1 MLARGPRR
9 HGTYTIISGGLDED
23 DMVVVIDG
31 DNFLVV
37 LRPEPGLL
45 CEVFGY
51 LPGSEV
57 PDSEPAGE
65 WDSRLERVGLWDD
78 YGAVAAWYSEGGS
91 PTLLDEDLY
100 DPHEQQMDRYGVQH
114 RSLRLSPRAD
124 PASVRPAR
132 RAAPLST
139 DVHLDDPIPDPEPA
153 LFTVTPHTNDTSECY
168 DLVFPVGNLGGAE
181 MEGYVVSTPQP
192 LNLNGI
198 TWGVHK
204 RSGRVYVHAVD
215 ESLLPTQAIP
225 ELATSHSRP
234 SMIEG
239 CYLLAVNRKPARLMT
254 PEMVEARMHGAES
267 DDTRRGGLELT
278 FQSQPKASRQDR
290 YLNPRLTFAGTIW
303 SDTHAGVPV
312 QLRRAGIALDVAIC
326 AATQPQ
332 ARAGTTYSVTEDVF
346 LALRRRRLLHPPP
359 PSTDYPLAQ
368 QDYQERWARSLR
380 ELRKDRGLVEF
391 ADRRDKFSH
400 KSRDHDL
407 HFHGSKSPGFLQ
419 CGARSATQRSHSFLI
434 LRIDRTDAILS
445 THIDELR
452 SR

>member
-1 MLARGPRR
+1 MLDRRETAVGRCLDWTWRVGGEPRKVPQRVRAMLARGPRR
-9 HGTYTIISGGLDED
+9 DGTYTITSGGLDED
-23 DMVVVIDG
+23 DMVVAIDG

-37 LRPEPGLL
+37 LRPEPGHT

-51 LPGSEV
+51 RPGSEL
-57 PDSEPAGE
+57 PDSEPAGQ
-65 WDSRLERVGLWDD
+65 WDPRLESVGLWDD
-78 YGAVAAWYSEGGS
+78 DGAVAAWYYEGGS
-91 PTLLDEDLY
+91 PTLLDEDLN
-100 DPHEQQMDRYGVQH
+100 DPHERQMVRYGVRH
-114 RSLRLSPRAD
+114 RALRLSPRPD
-124 PASVRPAR
+124 PLARPTR

-139 DVHLDDPIPDPEPA
+139 DVYLDDPILDPEPA
-153 LFTVTPHTNDTSECY
+153 LFTLTPHTNDTSQCY

-181 MEGYVVSTPQP
+181 LECYAASKPQP
-192 LNLNGI
+192 LNHHGI
-198 TWGVHK
+198 TWGVHR
-204 RSGRVYVHAVD
+204 RSGRIYVHAVD

-225 ELATSHSRP
+225 ELATTHSRP

-254 PEMVEARMHGAES
+254 PEMVDARMHGAGF

-278 FQSQPKASRQDR
+278 FQSQPKASQQDR

-312 QLRRAGIALDVAIC
+312 QLRRAGVALDVEIC

-346 LALRRRRLLHPPP
+346 LALRRRRLLHPTP

-380 ELRKDRGLVEF
+380 ELRKDRGLIEF
-391 ADRRDKFSH
+391 ANRRDKFSH

-407 HFHGSKSPGFLQ
+407 HFHGSKAPGFLQ
-419 CGARSATQRSHSFLI
+419 CGA
-434 LRIDRTDAILS
+434 
-445 THIDELR
+445 
-452 SR
+452 